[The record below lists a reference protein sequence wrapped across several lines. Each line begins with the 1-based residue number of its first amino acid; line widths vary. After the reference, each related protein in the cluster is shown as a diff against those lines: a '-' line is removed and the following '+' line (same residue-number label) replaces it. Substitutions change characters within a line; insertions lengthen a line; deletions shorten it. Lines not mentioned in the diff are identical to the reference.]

1 MSRETEKKEEE
12 GEIEREGRERGAR
25 RKYCREES
33 EEIRRGGG
41 RSPKISGAYVYKG
54 CCSHFALL
62 HVWPFPTPIAASAAP
77 EGTHMG
83 E

>member
-1 MSRETEKKEEE
+1 MSRETVKKEE
-12 GEIEREGRERGAR
+12 RGREEQEESR
-25 RKYCREES
+25 RES